1 MKVTAVIF
9 DMDGTV
15 LNTLEDLTD
24 AVNAMRR
31 HFDLEPHSIEQVRHN
46 VGNGV
51 EVLMEKSLP
60 GGRDDPR
67 FDEALAFY
75 RAYYE
80 SHNQIKTAPYPG
92 ILPLMDELK
101 KRGVAMAVVSNKQ
114 DAAVKPLSRH
124 FFGDRMALSMGPGGV
139 SLCGRLGG
147 GRYDGQE
154 RGTDLRRRHLGLS
167 GAESSGKPQP
177 GLYHRP
183 AGGAA
188 QAPIKSS
195 AEMVPV

>member
-67 FDEALAFY
+67 FGEALAFY

-101 KRGVAMAVVSNKQ
+101 KRGVAMAPSAQAKSGHGLGGSG
-114 DAAVKPLSRH
+114 AAGER
-124 FFGDRMALSMGPGGV
+124 AGGV